1 MTCSCAAAFSA
12 SMPALIL
19 TLVVA
24 CTTNPDTRRTSFNAM
39 PVAEEREMGKFLHT
53 MVTAQMKVV
62 HDDGRAGRV
71 QRVGR
76 RLTQGLRAPHAEWRF
91 LVVEGTEFNAFT
103 LPGGTIG
110 VYTGLLDKLEGDDL
124 LAAVMGHEVAHAMLR
139 HPTEKLGGS
148 YVGARIGEM
157 ISSPLAVVLS
167 PEQKKLM
174 HYKNLFR
181 TMSITDLLDRP
192 INQKR
197 ELEADAEGMRLMAR
211 AGYDPKAAIALWGVM
226 SDLERRYGRGV
237 ASFLSS
243 HPGGTRRL
251 EFLAIRLPE
260 AERLYQAS
268 KR

>member
-1 MTCSCAAAFSA
+1 MICSRAIALSA
-12 SMPALIL
+12 PML
-19 TLVVA
+19 TMSLTVLVA

-39 PVAEEREMGKFLHT
+39 PAAEEREMGRFLHT
-53 MVTAQMKVV
+53 MVTAQMKVIEDPRHV
-62 HDDGRAGRV
+62 GRL

-76 RLTQGLRAPHAEWRF
+76 RLTQGLAAPHAEWRF
-91 LVVEGTEFNAFT
+91 LVVEGKEFNAFT

-110 VYTGLLDKLEGDDL
+110 VYTALLDALEGDDL
-124 LAAVMGHEVAHAMLR
+124 LAAVLGHEVAHAMLR
-139 HPTEKLGGS
+139 HPAEKLS
-148 YVGARIGEM
+148 SAYVGTRIGEM

-174 HYKNLFR
+174 HYKNLLR
-181 TMSITDLLDRP
+181 TVSITDLLDRP

-211 AGYDPKAAIALWGVM
+211 AGYDPKAAVALWGVM
-226 SDLERRYGRGV
+226 SDLERRHGHGV

-268 KR
+268 RR